1 VFHWLIVI
9 LSFANCVLIVQLF
22 YCHLIVATA
31 FCQLANK
38 RICYIMLYYVTLL
51 TYLLT
56 KLYVCV
62 CVIQLDGV
70 HLGFIL
76 GMVVN
81 VTDST
86 TLLSQT
92 ESLSLALLLP
102 LAILLILLFVAFLLM
117 SFVFLCYAG
126 GRRRHVYKV
135 FFSVFDFIVIIVI
148 SARCLGRVCI
158 VITLQCTLAR
168 I

>member
-1 VFHWLIVI
+1 MFHWLIVI

-22 YCHLIVATA
+22 YCHFIVATA
-31 FCQLANK
+31 FCQFANK

-62 CVIQLDGV
+62 CYTVGRGASWFHSRHGGQRDRFHNAPQSDRVIVAGPTSTSCYL
-70 HLGFIL
+70 
-76 GMVVN
+76 
-81 VTDST
+81 TDPPLCRLST
-86 TLLSQT
+86 HVLCVPLLCWWSTASCLQG
-92 ESLSLALLLP
+92 
-102 LAILLILLFVAFLLM
+102 I
-117 SFVFLCYAG
+117 
-126 GRRRHVYKV
+126 
-135 FFSVFDFIVIIVI
+135 FSVFDFIVIIII